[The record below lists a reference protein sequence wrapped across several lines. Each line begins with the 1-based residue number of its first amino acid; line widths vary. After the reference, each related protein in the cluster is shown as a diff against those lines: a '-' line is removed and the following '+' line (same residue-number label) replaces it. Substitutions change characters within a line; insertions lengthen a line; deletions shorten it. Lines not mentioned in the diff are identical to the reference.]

1 MSDNLQFIQPRH
13 FAVHGF
19 FRRAERAERGGVRGI
34 HPPNGYR
41 VKFQSGSYRRSNVGG
56 GGGVSWCGQRD
67 LNRLVQALSSNPARG
82 SIPQVYLVIGT
93 VTFVYI
99 GVLNA
104 FSWILVFVF

>member
-41 VKFQSGSYRRSNVGG
+41 VKFQSKIK
-56 GGGVSWCGQRD
+56 GVNTKDIS
-67 LNRLVQALSSNPARG
+67 
-82 SIPQVYLVIGT
+82 
-93 VTFVYI
+93 VYI
-99 GVLNA
+99 NPKNKKDSLIATRRAQLENPYQ
-104 FSWILVFVF
+104 IEYYDR